1 MSARVVPLVVGLA
14 LLVLLGLTS
23 VYTVSE
29 TEFAFTR
36 SGAQLGASPS
46 PGLHWKL
53 PWDQV
58 VKFDRRILAVTHPGE
73 SFTTRDG
80 HALLVDYYVQW
91 RVRDPLAYYEATG
104 GSEDSASARIH
115 DIIKQG
121 MRQVLGAQ
129 TQQQVVMAERITTPQ
144 MLEETSRS
152 VAELGVQLID
162 VRVQNLALPE
172 EVAARVHETM
182 KQSFLELA
190 SRRRAEGT
198 SAATGLRAAADRQ
211 RTEIVADADRE
222 ALTIKGEADGQA
234 ADIYARAYASN
245 PEFYAFYRSLQAYE
259 RSLGKSGDVLVL
271 SPDSEFFK
279 YLKDPSH
286 SSRH

>member
-1 MSARVVPLVVGLA
+1 MSARVVPLVIGLA
-14 LLVLLGLTS
+14 LLVLLALTC

-36 SGAQLGASPS
+36 SGAQLGASAA

-58 VKFDRRILAVTHPGE
+58 VKFDRRALAITHPGE

-80 HALLVDYYVQW
+80 HALLVDYFVRW
-91 RVRDPLAYYEATG
+91 RVRDPVQYYEATG

-115 DIIKQG
+115 DIVRQG
-121 MRQVLGAQ
+121 MRTVLGAQ
-129 TQQQVVMAERITTPQ
+129 TEQQIVTAERIATPQ
-144 MLEETSRS
+144 MLDEVGRS
-152 VAELGVQLID
+152 VAALGVELVD

-172 EVAARVHETM
+172 EVAARVYETM

-198 SAATGLRAAADRQ
+198 SAAGTLRAAAERQ
-211 RTEIVADADRE
+211 RTEIMADADRE

-234 ADIYARAYASN
+234 ADIYARAYAGN

-279 YLKDPSH
+279 YLKDPAQATH
-286 SSRH
+286 R